1 MDSRIQ
7 GEEFK
12 PNINKTYQTKDG
24 FKTETELWKE
34 WEETAYWIKDSI
46 NFKGYCDLRKIFKI

>member
-46 NFKGYCDLRKIFKI
+46 NFKGYCD